1 MKFVLHPLT
10 LKSPHLVFMEIE
22 IMDCLSIIEE
32 SPAYWRVLFDYP
44 PLNLVDASM
53 YLDLQKLLDR
63 MDSSPNLRVIVFES
77 ANPDF
82 FLAHFSVADP
92 ARNAALGKT
101 AGPSGLMLFIDTF
114 VRLSKSPVV
123 SIAKIRGRARGAG
136 SEFVLACDIR
146 FASLENTILG
156 QIELGVG
163 LHPGGGGTQR
173 LPRLV
178 GRGRALEII
187 LGANDFDGRTAELYG
202 YVNRSLPDAQLDAFT
217 DNFARRIT
225 SFDQHPLAAAKYL
238 VNQSTLPSADDLLDE
253 LQSFRAAL
261 NWPETLERFKVAF
274 AKGLNKHGDFELRLG
289 EVVAKLL
296 DK

>member
-1 MKFVLHPLT
+1 
-10 LKSPHLVFMEIE
+10 
-22 IMDCLSIIEE
+22 
-32 SPAYWRVLFDYP
+32 
-44 PLNLVDASM
+44 M
-53 YLDLQKLLDR
+53 YEGLQKLLDKIEA
-63 MDSSPNLRVIVFES
+63 SPNLRVIVFES

-123 SIAKIRGRARGAG
+123 SIAKLRGRARGAG
-136 SEFVLACDIR
+136 SEFALACDIR
-146 FASLENTILG
+146 FASAENTILG
-156 QIELGVG
+156 QIEVGTG

-187 LGANDFDGRTAELYG
+187 LGADDFDGKTAELYG
-202 YVNRSLPDAQLDAFT
+202 YVNRSLPDAELDACV
-217 DNFARRIT
+217 DNFARRIA
-225 SFDQHPLAAAKYL
+225 SFDQRPLAAAKNL
-238 VNQSTLPSADDLLDE
+238 VNQSTLPSADDLIDE

-261 NWPETLERFKVAF
+261 NWPETLERFKAAF
-274 AKGLNKHGDFELRLG
+274 AKGLNKHGDFELRFG
-289 EVVAKLL
+289 EVVAKLFSQ
-296 DK
+296 